1 MRDPYAQL
9 QDGEMS
15 LQEGDGMLGDGSHD
29 LRLESPGKVADE
41 GRAGPVVSPR
51 DSRGRGA
58 AEQFLKTSERKE
70 RLRNYL
76 KVCGSYKT
84 ISMGILA
91 AAFMLLALVLGAGIF
106 MTTMKQGRLHGFR
119 PAGRHLHLDAHS
131 RMAAAIG
138 GPLDGLGGE
147 QEWVVVFTGLAS
159 VRREMSFDADII
171 GAKPTG
177 SIVIGRKI
185 GSWIALLCE
194 TGYMALSVENPHI
207 DILLDR
213 NSSFELI
220 TEGNCASAGKF
231 PIQDPSVCRA
241 AAAALNLPLQASSNV
256 SISAEI
262 DRPEGCYVYQRKGPG
277 GDLSYSRELWFSTNF
292 ANAGQ
297 GAMSQRE
304 QICSMKAGS
313 CHALPP
319 ATLSSTLPALLCFS
333 VSRKDGSEIDLMR
346 AQFAKGVGIFACNY
360 WTVYTAGGSTWLSAG
375 RVQTCV
381 LPDHTLIARRPEPF
395 IQAWLTVVKDGR
407 FRNARWTVK
416 VDPDAVFLAGRLRSM
431 LLHYH
436 TVADGKVALRTCSHK
451 DRLSSQDAEQPQ
463 EDEDTDMGGP
473 LQVMSQAATEAF
485 VEAMDDCQDEL
496 VDLDFSEA
504 TFVERCL
511 NRTGVRKLDV
521 LASRIEDAACT
532 GSLVGDVI
540 SCSNHDAVVFHPLKF
555 PLQYFQCLRDT
566 QGIPGAGYKGTIRR

>member
-1 MRDPYAQL
+1 
-9 QDGEMS
+9 MS
-15 LQEGDGMLGDGSHD
+15 LQENDDTLGDGNHAQH
-29 LRLESPGKVADE
+29 LRQWSPGKDMVARDSP
-41 GRAGPVVSPR
+41 RDSPR

-76 KVCGSYKT
+76 KACGNLKT
-84 ISMGILA
+84 ISMGLF
-91 AAFMLLALVLGAGIF
+91 AAFMLIAVVLGAGLF
-106 MTTMKQGRLHGFR
+106 MTTTKHGRLHGFG
-119 PAGRHLHLDAHS
+119 PGGRHLHLDAHS

-147 QEWVVVFTGLAS
+147 QEWAVVFTGLAS

-171 GAKPTG
+171 GVKPTG

-185 GSWIALLCE
+185 GSWISLLCE
-194 TGYMALSVENPHI
+194 TGYMALSLENPHI
-207 DILLDR
+207 DILLER

-220 TEGNCASAGKF
+220 TEGNCATAGKF

-241 AAAALNLPLQASSNV
+241 AAAALNLPVQVSSNV
-256 SISAEI
+256 SISAQI
-262 DRPEGCYVYQRKGPG
+262 HRPEGCYLFQGKGPG
-277 GDLSYSRELWFSTNF
+277 GDLSHSRELWFSTNF

-297 GAMSQRE
+297 GTMSQRE

-313 CHALPP
+313 CQALPP

-333 VSRKDGSEIDLMR
+333 VTRRTGSEIDLVR

-375 RVQTCV
+375 RVQTSV
-381 LPDHTLIARRPEPF
+381 LPDYTVIARRPEPF
-395 IQAWLTVVKDGR
+395 IQAWMAVVKDGH

-416 VDPDAVFLAGRLRSM
+416 VDPDAVFLPGRLRNM

-436 TVADGKVALRTCSHK
+436 TVADGRVALRTCSHK
-451 DRLSSQDAEQPQ
+451 DQLSSQDAEQFQ
-463 EDEDTDMGGP
+463 EDEDTDTGGP
-473 LQVMSQAATEAF
+473 LQVMSRAATEAF
-485 VEAMDDCQDEL
+485 VQAMDTCQGEL
-496 VDLDFSEA
+496 ADLDFSEA

-511 NRTGVRKLDV
+511 SSISVRRLDV
-521 LASRIEDAACT
+521 LATRVEDAAC
-532 GSLVGDVI
+532 VGHSNVTH
-540 SCSNHDAVVFHPLKF
+540 CSNHDAVVFHPLKF
-555 PLQYFQCLRDT
+555 PLNYFQCLRDT
-566 QGIPGAGYKGTIRR
+566 QGIPGAGYKGTVRQLIR